1 MAIIRPFAALR
12 PKEEYAQKVISPP
25 YDVINR
31 QEASELASDNP
42 LSFLHLRSEID
53 LPHIEDPHQPEVYKQ
68 AR

>member
-31 QEASELASDNP
+31 QEYLLRILASDNRE
-42 LSFLHLRSEID
+42 S
-53 LPHIEDPHQPEVYKQ
+53 
-68 AR
+68 A